1 MVPASVMAQV
11 LAMRTL
17 PAGSVIGPDDLILP
31 EDADARS
38 ADALIGLQTRTIIY
52 AGRTVTPAQLAPPR
66 LIERNQLVNLVY
78 EAGALSIRAEGRALG
93 AGAEGEVIRVMNLA
107 SRNTVLATI
116 RGDGVLVVAAH

>member
-1 MVPASVMAQV
+1 MAPASAMAQI
-11 LAMRTL
+11 LAVRTL
-17 PAGSVIGPDDLILP
+17 PAGSVIGPDDLIVP

-52 AGRTVTPAQLAPPR
+52 AGRTIALAQLVPPR